1 VLLVGVDVSKSS
13 WFALCSD
20 LSGEVVFDGVKVL
33 ADAAGLAQLTGL
45 IADARQR
52 RGAEVVVVGV
62 EATGHFHQTLTAHLV
77 DVAGVIV
84 RVVNPAAVTAVRKA
98 RLNRRRKTD
107 WLDAAA
113 ICELLRWGEGSPS
126 HLDESAASTLRVLW
140 SGRKDLVDMRSDL
153 RHRANALIDCL
164 WPGFTA
170 KDRAAG
176 LRPLFRDPFDIKAAR
191 VIVGLLAEGWAPA
204 DFAAARIE
212 PLRAV
217 FAGRG
222 CRLVRPHAQ
231 RIISRANAALAPH
244 PAATA
249 GKARI
254 LRALLA
260 SMDDL
265 DVHITDI
272 EAEMASLLPCTQGA
286 KLIQI
291 RGVGVV
297 AASGFVAFIGHTDRW
312 SEWSKVWRAAGLDP
326 ARSQSGPRDNAYG
339 ISREGSA
346 WGRRAL
352 MDLTVSVLRQRGPD
366 RTVTSPPARPASPAG
381 SPSPRRATDSA
392 ACASR

>member
-1 VLLVGVDVSKSS
+1 MMPQAHIGGERAGRFWELVGPVDPRRVLLVGVDVSKSS

-33 ADAAGLAQLTGL
+33 ADAAGLTQLTGL
-45 IADARQR
+45 IADARHR

-113 ICELLRWGEGSPS
+113 ICELLRRGEGSPS

-153 RHRANALIDCL
+153 RHRAHALIDCL
-164 WPGFTA
+164 WPGLTA

-204 DFAAARIE
+204 DFAAAQIE

-231 RIISRANAALAPH
+231 RIISRANTVLAPD

-265 DVHITDI
+265 ERAHRRH
-272 EAEMASLLPCTQGA
+272 
-286 KLIQI
+286 
-291 RGVGVV
+291 RGRDGIPAPMHAGRQADPDPRRRRRRRQRLRRLHRPHRPMERVV
-297 AASGFVAFIGHTDRW
+297 EGLARGRTRPRAQPV
-312 SEWSKVWRAAGLDP
+312 RAA
-326 ARSQSGPRDNAYG
+326 
-339 ISREGSA
+339 
-346 WGRRAL
+346 
-352 MDLTVSVLRQRGPD
+352 RQRLRHQP
-366 RTVTSPPARPASPAG
+366 
-381 SPSPRRATDSA
+381 
-392 ACASR
+392 